1 MKNELTRVQI
11 DVLERIRPSRGER
24 ERLHAVTQQ
33 VIAAA
38 QSALASR
45 NLRATVEVI
54 GSAARDTWIS
64 GDQDG
69 NQDIDIFI
77 GFDTSTS
84 REDLERYGLEIGK
97 EIGIE
102 GYTIGFAEH
111 PYVKARCGGFA
122 IDVVP
127 HYRIKNTHQILSAV
141 DRTPFHQ
148 QFVAEHLDA
157 RHDEVRLLKQFL
169 KGAGIYGAELRT
181 KGFSGYLCE
190 LLVIKF
196 GSFVNVLKSVQDW
209 KVGTCLSLTSEHA
222 RNNFTSP
229 LAVIDPVDTNRN
241 VAAAVSLDSFS
252 ILIDAARSFLES
264 PCIKCFFP
272 QKMLPLDVS
281 AFQAIVKKRKTTVF
295 GVKFDLPED
304 LVDDIAYP
312 QLERAHKGM
321 LIALQRNGFS
331 ALRGDIYYDHG
342 EAVLLFEMRVSHLPA
357 VERHDGPP
365 VDSTRHANKFK
376 KKYVNNPDVLSG
388 PYIDGGRYVVELPRT
403 YLTFPEYV
411 AAEFKNV
418 RSSKAILRAMEQGF
432 QILKDEELLDSDR
445 MRLFL
450 ARYFDRR
457 LHNCD

>member
-1 MKNELTRVQI
+1 MKNELTRVQMN
-11 DVLERIRPSRGER
+11 VLKRIRPSRSER
-24 ERLHAVTQQ
+24 ERLHRVTQQ
-33 VIAAA
+33 VITAAE
-38 QSALASR
+38 SALASR
-45 NLRATVEVI
+45 NLSATVEVI

-64 GDQDG
+64 GDEEGD
-69 NQDIDIFI
+69 QDIDIFI

-97 EIGIE
+97 EIAVE
-102 GYTIGFAEH
+102 GYIIGFAEH

-127 HYRIKNTHQILSAV
+127 HYRIKNTRQILSAV

-148 QFVAEHLDA
+148 QFVAEHLGG
-157 RHDEVRLLKQFL
+157 RHDDVRLLKQFL
-169 KGAGIYGAELRT
+169 KGSGIYGAELRA

-190 LLVIKF
+190 LLVIKY
-196 GSFVNVLKSVQDW
+196 GSFVNVLNSVQDW
-209 KVGTCLSLTSEHA
+209 KVGICISLTSEHA

-229 LAVIDPVDTNRN
+229 LAVIDPVDTDRN

-252 ILIDAARSFLES
+252 IFIDASRSFLES
-264 PCIKCFFP
+264 PCIGCFFRL
-272 QKMLPLDVS
+272 QIQPLDAS
-281 AFQAIVKKRKTTVF
+281 AFQAIVKKRKTTLF
-295 GVKFDLPED
+295 GVKFDLPD

-321 LIALQRNGFS
+321 LFALVRHGFS
-331 ALRGDIYYDHG
+331 ALRGDIYYERG

-365 VDSTRHANKFK
+365 VDSKRHANKFK

-388 PYIDGGRYVVELPRT
+388 PYIDGGRYVVELPRK

-450 ARYFDRR
+450 
-457 LHNCD
+457 

>member
-1 MKNELTRVQI
+1 MKNQLTRVQMN
-11 DVLERIRPSRGER
+11 VLQRIRPSRSER

-38 QSALASR
+38 QSALTSR

-64 GDQDG
+64 GDHDDG
-69 NQDIDIFI
+69 LDIDVFI

-97 EIGIE
+97 EIGID

-111 PYVKARCGGFA
+111 PYVKARCGAFA

-127 HYRIKNTHQILSAV
+127 HYRIENTRQILSAV

-148 QFVAEHLDA
+148 QFVTEHLGG
-157 RHDEVRLLKQFL
+157 RHDDVRLLKQFL

-190 LLVIKF
+190 LLVIKY
-196 GSFVNVLKSVQDW
+196 GSFVNVLNSVQDW
-209 KVGTCLSLTSEHA
+209 KAGTCISLTSEHA
-222 RNNFTSP
+222 HNNFISP

-264 PCIKCFFP
+264 PCTECFFP
-272 QKMLPLDVS
+272 QQIPPLDVG
-281 AFQAIVKKRKTTVF
+281 AFRAIVKKRKTTVF
-295 GVKFDLPED
+295 GVKFDLPD

-321 LIALQRNGFS
+321 LVALLRNGFS

-342 EAVLLFEMRVSHLPA
+342 EAVLLFEMLVSELPA
-357 VERHDGPP
+357 VERHEGPP
-365 VDSTRHANKFK
+365 VDSKRHANKFK
-376 KKYVNNPDVLSG
+376 KKYVNNPSVLSG
-388 PYIDGGRYVVELPRT
+388 PYVDNGRYVVELPRK
-403 YLTFPEYV
+403 YLTFPDYV
-411 AAEFKNV
+411 AAEFKDM
-418 RSSKAILRAMEQGF
+418 RSSKAILCAMNIGF

-450 ARYFDRR
+450 ARYFDRT
-457 LHNCD
+457 LNNCG

>member
-1 MKNELTRVQI
+1 MRNELTRVQI

-196 GSFVNVLKSVQDW
+196 GSFVNVLESIQDW
-209 KVGTCLSLTSEHA
+209 KVGTCISLTSAHA
-222 RNNFTSP
+222 RNSFASP
-229 LAVIDPVDTNRN
+229 LVVIDPVDTNRN

-252 ILIDAARSFLES
+252 IFLDSARSFLES
-264 PCIKCFFP
+264 PCIECFFP
-272 QKMLPLDVS
+272 QPIPPLDVS
-281 AFQAIVKKRKTTVF
+281 AFRAIVKKRKTTVF
-295 GVKFDLPED
+295 GVKFDLPD

-321 LIALQRNGFS
+321 LIALQRHGFS
-331 ALRGDIYYDHG
+331 ALRGDIYYDQG
-342 EAVLLFEMRVSHLPA
+342 EAVLLFEMLVSQLPA
-357 VERHDGPP
+357 VKRHEGPP
-365 VDSTRHANKFK
+365 VDSKRHANQFK
-376 KKYVNNPDVLSG
+376 KKYVNNPVVLSG
-388 PYIDGGRYVVELPRT
+388 PYIGDGRYVVELRRK
-403 YLTFPEYV
+403 YLTLPEYV
-411 AAEFKNV
+411 EAEFKNV
-418 RSSKAILRAMEQGF
+418 RSSKAILSAMEKEF
-432 QILKDEELLDSDR
+432 QILKNEELLYCDS

-450 ARYFDRR
+450 ARYFDKT
-457 LHNCD
+457 LSNCD

>member
-1 MKNELTRVQI
+1 MKNELTRVQMN
-11 DVLERIRPSRGER
+11 VLKRIRPSRSER
-24 ERLHAVTQQ
+24 ERLHRVTQQ
-33 VIAAA
+33 VITAAE
-38 QSALASR
+38 SALASR
-45 NLRATVEVI
+45 NLSATVEVI

-64 GDQDG
+64 GDEEGD
-69 NQDIDIFI
+69 QDIDIFI
-77 GFDTSTS
+77 GFDASTS

-97 EIGIE
+97 EIAVE
-102 GYTIGFAEH
+102 GYIIGFAEH

-127 HYRIKNTHQILSAV
+127 HYRIKNTRQILSAV

-148 QFVAEHLDA
+148 QFIAEHLDG
-157 RHDEVRLLKQFL
+157 RQDDVRLLKQFL
-169 KGAGIYGAELRT
+169 KGAGKYGAELRT

-209 KVGTCLSLTSEHA
+209 KVGTCISLTSEDA
-222 RNNFTSP
+222 RNSFASP

-252 ILIDAARSFLES
+252 VFIDSARSFLES
-264 PCIKCFFP
+264 PCIECFFP
-272 QKMLPLDVS
+272 QQIPPLDAS

-295 GVKFDLPED
+295 GVKFDLPD

-321 LIALQRNGFS
+321 LIALVRHGFS
-331 ALRGDIYYDHG
+331 ALRGDIYYERG
-342 EAVLLFEMRVSHLPA
+342 EAVSLFEMLVSQLPA
-357 VERHDGPP
+357 VERHEGPP
-365 VDSTRHANKFK
+365 VDSKRHANKFK
-376 KKYVNNPDVLSG
+376 KKYANNPLVLSG
-388 PYIDGGRYVVELPRT
+388 PYIDEGRYVVELRRK
-403 YLTFPEYV
+403 YLTLPEYV

-418 RSSKAILRAMEQGF
+418 RSSKAILRAMEQEF
-432 QILKDEELLDSDR
+432 QILKDEELLDSDG

-450 ARYFDRR
+450 ARYFDRT
-457 LHNCD
+457 LNNCD

>member
-11 DVLERIRPSRGER
+11 NVLKKIRPSRGER
-24 ERLHAVTQQ
+24 ERLHGVTQQ

-45 NLRATVEVI
+45 NLGATVAVI

-64 GDQDG
+64 GD
-69 NQDIDIFI
+69 QDIDIFI

-97 EIGIE
+97 EIAVE
-102 GYTIGFAEH
+102 GYVIGFAEH

-127 HYRIKNTHQILSAV
+127 HYRIKNTRQMFSAV

-196 GSFVNVLKSVQDW
+196 GSFVNVLESVQDW
-209 KVGTCLSLTSEHA
+209 KVGTRISLTSANA
-222 RNNFTSP
+222 RNSFVSP
-229 LAVIDPVDTNRN
+229 LAVIDPVDSNRN

-252 ILIDAARSFLES
+252 IFLDSARSFLES
-264 PCIKCFFP
+264 PCIECFFP
-272 QKMLPLDVS
+272 RQVSPLDVN
-281 AFQAIVKKRKTTVF
+281 AFRAIVKKRKTTVF
-295 GVKFDLPED
+295 GVKFDLPD

-321 LIALQRNGFS
+321 LIALQRHGFS
-331 ALRGDIYYDHG
+331 TLRGDIYYDQG
-342 EAVLLFEMRVSHLPA
+342 GAVLLFEMLVSQLPA
-357 VERHDGPP
+357 VKRHVGPP
-365 VDSTRHANKFK
+365 VDSKRHANKFK
-376 KKYVNNPDVLSG
+376 KKYVNNPLVLSG
-388 PYIDGGRYVVELPRT
+388 PYIDEGRYVVELRRK
-403 YLTFPEYV
+403 YLTLPEYV
-411 AAEFKNV
+411 EAEFKNV
-418 RSSKAILRAMEQGF
+418 RSSKAILSAMEKEF
-432 QILKDEELLDSDR
+432 QILKDEELLYNDS

-450 ARYFDRR
+450 ARYFDKT
-457 LHNCD
+457 LSNCD